1 MMLKC
6 VLCRHIEET
15 AFHLFLL
22 RELDSCKSNMGVRRK
37 TLFWMCSLSM
47 QDAGRYLRNVDD
59 IVGPL
64 FYSLNLGNG
73 LTNKNM
79 IATDESSWRDGTLSI
94 LIPLGELAD
103 AKKGEF
109 DYDYLIGIDCFGGNK
124 PSVGTNLADY
134 PEIYVS
140 IMLDESSGT
149 DYKSGSAVVKSVKDD
164 DYITIEFKNF
174 KCGESSAQS
183 FTVNGTVKLLYDVD

>member
-1 MMLKC
+1 MNKYMKFMAFAMMAVFSLAF
-6 VLCRHIEET
+6 VSCRDDDDD
-15 AFHLFLL
+15 
-22 RELDSCKSNMGVRRK
+22 ELGIFKYGIIN
-37 TLFWMCSLSM
+37 
-47 QDAGRYLRNVDD
+47 
-59 IVGPL
+59 I
-64 FYSLNLGNG
+64 NG
-73 LTNKNM
+73 KDYACYGYDM

-94 LIPLGELAD
+94 WIPLGELAD

-149 DYKSGSAVVKSVKDD
+149 DYESGSAVVKSVKDD

>member
-79 IATDESSWRDGTLSI
+79 IATNESSWRDGTLSI
-94 LIPLGELAD
+94 MIPLGELAD

>member
-1 MMLKC
+1 MMLKS

-47 QDAGRYLRNVDD
+47 QDAGRYLRNVDY
-59 IVGPL
+59 IVGSL

-79 IATDESSWRDGTLSI
+79 IATNESSWRDGTLSI

-109 DYDYLIGIDCFGGNK
+109 DYDYMIGIDCFGGNK

>member
-1 MMLKC
+1 MLKC

-64 FYSLNLGNG
+64 FYSLNLRNG

-109 DYDYLIGIDCFGGNK
+109 DYDYMIGIDCFGGNK

>member
-94 LIPLGELAD
+94 WIPLG
-103 AKKGEF
+103 

>member
-64 FYSLNLGNG
+64 FYSLNLRNG

-79 IATDESSWRDGTLSI
+79 IATNESSWRDGTLSI

-109 DYDYLIGIDCFGGNK
+109 DYDYMIGIDCFGGNK

>member
-64 FYSLNLGNG
+64 FYSLNLRNG
-73 LTNKNM
+73 LTNK
-79 IATDESSWRDGTLSI
+79 IITLI
-94 LIPLGELAD
+94 I
-103 AKKGEF
+103 
-109 DYDYLIGIDCFGGNK
+109 
-124 PSVGTNLADY
+124 
-134 PEIYVS
+134 
-140 IMLDESSGT
+140 
-149 DYKSGSAVVKSVKDD
+149 
-164 DYITIEFKNF
+164 
-174 KCGESSAQS
+174 
-183 FTVNGTVKLLYDVD
+183 

>member
-47 QDAGRYLRNVDD
+47 QD
-59 IVGPL
+59 
-64 FYSLNLGNG
+64 
-73 LTNKNM
+73 
-79 IATDESSWRDGTLSI
+79 
-94 LIPLGELAD
+94 
-103 AKKGEF
+103 
-109 DYDYLIGIDCFGGNK
+109 
-124 PSVGTNLADY
+124 
-134 PEIYVS
+134 
-140 IMLDESSGT
+140 
-149 DYKSGSAVVKSVKDD
+149 D

>member
-1 MMLKC
+1 MLKC

>member
-47 QDAGRYLRNVDD
+47 QDAGRYLRNVDY
-59 IVGPL
+59 IVGSL

-79 IATDESSWRDGTLSI
+79 IATNESSWRDGTLSI

-109 DYDYLIGIDCFGGNK
+109 DYDYMIGIDCFGGNK

>member
-47 QDAGRYLRNVDD
+47 QDAGRYLRNVDY
-59 IVGPL
+59 IVGSL

-79 IATDESSWRDGTLSI
+79 IATNESSWRDGTLSI
-94 LIPLGELAD
+94 MIPLGELAD
-103 AKKGEF
+103 AEKGEF
-109 DYDYLIGIDCFGGNK
+109 DYDYMIGIDCFGGNK

>member
-59 IVGPL
+59 IVGSL

-79 IATDESSWRDGTLSI
+79 IATNESSWRDGTLSI
-94 LIPLGELAD
+94 WIPLGELAD

-149 DYKSGSAVVKSVKDD
+149 DYESGSAVVKSVKDD

>member
-1 MMLKC
+1 
-6 VLCRHIEET
+6 
-15 AFHLFLL
+15 
-22 RELDSCKSNMGVRRK
+22 
-37 TLFWMCSLSM
+37 MCSLSM
-47 QDAGRYLRNVDD
+47 QDAGRYLRNVDY
-59 IVGPL
+59 IVGSI

-79 IATDESSWRDGTLSI
+79 IATNESSWRDGTLSI
-94 LIPLGELAD
+94 MIPLGELAD

-109 DYDYLIGIDCFGGNK
+109 DYDYMIGIDCFGGNK

-149 DYKSGSAVVKSVKDD
+149 DYESGSAVVKSVKDD

-174 KCGESSAQS
+174 KCGESSAQL

>member
-64 FYSLNLGNG
+64 FYSLNLRNG

-79 IATDESSWRDGTLSI
+79 IATNESSWRDGTLSI

>member
-47 QDAGRYLRNVDD
+47 QDAGRYLRNVDY
-59 IVGPL
+59 IVGSL

-73 LTNKNM
+73 LANKNM
-79 IATDESSWRDGTLSI
+79 IATNESSWRDGTLSI
-94 LIPLGELAD
+94 MIPLGELAD

-109 DYDYLIGIDCFGGNK
+109 DYDYMIGIDCFGGNK

-149 DYKSGSAVVKSVKDD
+149 DYESGSAVVKSVKDD

-174 KCGESSAQS
+174 KCGESSAQL